1 MNPANTEIVVAKTSD
16 SKSYDDFTALLPE
29 NECRYAVYDFEYE
42 KAGGEG
48 MRNKICFI
56 HWSPDTAKI
65 KSKMVSASSKDTI
78 KRALSGVGIEVQAT
92 DFSEVEYEAVLEKV
106 QRTGF

>member
-1 MNPANTEIVVAKTSD
+1 MSPDNSEVVVAKTSESD
-16 SKSYDDFTALLPE
+16 DYDEFIALLPE
-29 NECRYAVYDFEYE
+29 NECRYAVYDFKYE

-48 MRNKICFI
+48 IRNKICFI

-65 KSKMVSASSKDTI
+65 KSKMVSASSKETI

-92 DFSEVEYEAVLEKV
+92 DYSEVEYEAVLEKV

>member
-1 MNPANTEIVVAKTSD
+1 MEKKSESSD
-16 SKSYDDFTALLPE
+16 WEEFTALLPE
-29 NECRYAVYDFEYE
+29 NECKYAVYDFQYE

-48 MRNKICFI
+48 VRNKICFI

-65 KSKMVSASSKDTI
+65 KSKMVSASSKETI

-92 DFSEVEYEAVLEKV
+92 DFSEVDYDAVLEKV